1 VKPIVHCIY
10 ASLAV
15 PSFRESDLPLLLE
28 QARSHNATHD
38 LTGMLLYI
46 GGSFFQ
52 VLEGAADVV
61 ESLREKIRR
70 DPRHS
75 QFTLIINEPIAARDF
90 SDWSMGFSMVDRL
103 AAGELIGENDF
114 FNSASCVSR
123 LDQGRAKLLF
133 LAFRGGRWRLERTG
147 QNRVLE

>member
-1 VKPIVHCIY
+1 MKPIVHCIY

-15 PSFRESDLPLLLE
+15 PSFQESDLPPLLE
-28 QARSHNATHD
+28 HARSHNATHD
-38 LTGMLLYI
+38 LTGMLLYV

-52 VLEGAADVV
+52 VLEGAAEVV
-61 ESLREKIRR
+61 ETLLGSIRR

-75 QFTLIINEPIAARDF
+75 RFTLIINEPIAARDF
-90 SDWSMGFSMVDRL
+90 SDWSMGFSMVEPL
-103 AAGELIGENDF
+103 AAGKLIGENDF
-114 FNSASCVSR
+114 FDTASCVSR
-123 LDQGRAKLLF
+123 LDQGRAKLLL